1 MNKKIRSLIKALE
14 KEYGCQIQV
23 SVERSK
29 ETRYVLETDLNT
41 RSERRVL
48 FPVAKEVYGS
58 FDDRSGE
65 VIPLPTESLE
75 IKHDLELLVG
85 RYNSLRQLNE
95 KIKNIPIVVDFCV
108 HGCDFDKGLRNHLA
122 KKYSVQ
128 EKVVGI
134 AHGGK
139 ADWYVV
145 DGVESGLTEWKAKR
159 PDLFHESAQYL
170 ETSKIPF
177 RYHNL
182 IAVPR
187 GVYITKINDFHYFE
201 ELADYVPGAD
211 ECMSILLKQKIADIK
226 LDLLK

>member
-1 MNKKIRSLIKALE
+1 MNKKIRSLIKVLE
-14 KEYGCQIQV
+14 RQYGSPVQI
-23 SVERSK
+23 SVEKPK
-29 ETRYVLETDLNT
+29 ETKYVLKTGLSTN
-41 RSERRVL
+41 SEREVL
-48 FPVAKEVYGS
+48 FPTTKEIYGS
-58 FDDRSGE
+58 FDDRPCE

-85 RYNSLRQLNE
+85 GYNSLRQLNE
-95 KIKNIPIVVDFCV
+95 TIKNIPEVVDFCV
-108 HGCDFDKGLRNHLA
+108 HACDFDKGLRNHLA

-145 DGVESGLTEWKAKR
+145 DGVEADLTEWKTKR
-159 PDLFHESAQYL
+159 PDLFKESAQYL

-177 RYHNL
+177 RYHDL

-187 GVYITKINDFHYFE
+187 GVYITKLNDFHYFE
-201 ELADYVPGAD
+201 ELADYVHGAD
-211 ECMSILLKQKIADIK
+211 ECMSLLLKQKIADLK
-226 LDLLK
+226 LDFLR